1 MMSCHLALKYSVMS
15 SKPHKQNI
23 FRMVAILNCKIAH
36 AYTLNNTRNRFLDP
50 QKHIF

>member
-1 MMSCHLALKYSVMS
+1 MS

-36 AYTLNNTRNRFLDP
+36 AYTLNNNRNRFLNP
-50 QKHIF
+50 KNIYFEIKSIILGPL